1 MLSICLLLGEAND
14 FTVTGLAVKLQ
25 SVTLELGSIE
35 GMTLICCA
43 RCPFPFPLNAGLELG
58 QFHQITITRQ
68 HRKRERQVSEQ

>member
-43 RCPFPFPLNAGLELG
+43 R
-58 QFHQITITRQ
+58 
-68 HRKRERQVSEQ
+68 